1 MWRLVRRLSTRGA
14 NVRPSGSHSRNNP
27 VVFASLQEGLLA
39 ERKLS
44 MEALVEKD
52 RAFASLLAEKDG
64 KLAEKDGKFASLLV
78 KLLEEK
84 DKTSAERDKTSAS
97 LLAAK
102 DLKSE
107 IKDLEASLV
116 QLQHRM
122 DVALGVVTSR
132 AVLEATIDAVW
143 YMLYPPGGAIQKP
156 KVTSMSGRLKHLLGG
171 EPPHDTTPGCL
182 GLLSYLRASAA
193 VNSVPKEEVVRQSR
207 RLYEVICERLH
218 SEALGGTLRIPAELF
233 QASGRPTMIAFAAL
247 ARFGGRD
254 LSLYQFGALND
265 LPIRLPVLRSVSAT
279 EAEVKESGI
288 LPPVCSALPC
298 ASLAGEAEGG
308 L

>member
-1 MWRLVRRLSTRGA
+1 M
-14 NVRPSGSHSRNNP
+14 
-27 VVFASLQEGLLA
+27 FASLQEGLLA

-52 RAFASLLAEKDG
+52 RAFASLFAEKDKAFASLLAEKDG
-64 KLAEKDGKFASLLV
+64 KYVSLLV

-84 DKTSAERDKTSAS
+84 DKTSAA

-107 IKDLEASLV
+107 IKDLDASLV

-132 AVLEATIDAVW
+132 AVLKATIDAVW
-143 YMLYPPGGAIQKP
+143 YMLYPPGGAIHKP

-171 EPPHDTTPGCL
+171 EPPPDTTPGCL

-193 VNSVPKEEVVRQSR
+193 ANSVPKEEVVRQSR

-218 SEALGGTLRIPAELF
+218 SEALGGTLRIPAELL
-233 QASGRPTMIAFAAL
+233 RPTMIAFAAL

-254 LSLYQFGALND
+254 LSLYYFGAFND

-279 EAEVKESGI
+279 EAEVIESGI
-288 LPPVCSALPC
+288 LPPVCSAMPY

>member
-1 MWRLVRRLSTRGA
+1 
-14 NVRPSGSHSRNNP
+14 

-64 KLAEKDGKFASLLV
+64 KFASILV

-84 DKTSAERDKTSAS
+84 DKTSAS

-122 DVALGVVTSR
+122 DVALGVVTPR

-171 EPPHDTTPGCL
+171 EPPPDTSPGCL

-193 VNSVPKEEVVRQSR
+193 ANSVPKEEVVRQSR

>member
-1 MWRLVRRLSTRGA
+1 
-14 NVRPSGSHSRNNP
+14 

-52 RAFASLLAEKDG
+52 RAFAALFAEKDRAFAALFAE
-64 KLAEKDGKFASLLV
+64 KDRAFAALFAEKDWAFAEKDRASAEKDRAFASLLAEKDGKFASLLAEKDGKFASLHV

-84 DKTSAERDKTSAS
+84 DKTSAS

-107 IKDLEASLV
+107 IKDLDASLV

-122 DVALGVVTSR
+122 DVALGVVSSR

-171 EPPHDTTPGCL
+171 EPPSDTTPGCL
-182 GLLSYLRASAA
+182 GLLSYLRAMKI
-193 VNSVPKEEVVRQSR
+193 N
-207 RLYEVICERLH
+207 
-218 SEALGGTLRIPAELF
+218 
-233 QASGRPTMIAFAAL
+233 
-247 ARFGGRD
+247 
-254 LSLYQFGALND
+254 
-265 LPIRLPVLRSVSAT
+265 
-279 EAEVKESGI
+279 
-288 LPPVCSALPC
+288 
-298 ASLAGEAEGG
+298 
-308 L
+308 